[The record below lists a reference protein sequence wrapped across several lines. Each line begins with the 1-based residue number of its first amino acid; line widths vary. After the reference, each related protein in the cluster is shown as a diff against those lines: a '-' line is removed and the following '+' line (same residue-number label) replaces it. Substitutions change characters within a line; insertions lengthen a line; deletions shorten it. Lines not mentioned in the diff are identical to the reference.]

1 MTNEYAAAKAQHKA
15 ALTRASQMLIGIVT
29 GVVADGQ
36 LHDMEV
42 HMLNT
47 WLTENAEVAS
57 VWPGS
62 AISHAI
68 QSVLADGVVT
78 QAERDH
84 LLRELQALV
93 GSDFSETG
101 SSSPTVA
108 ALPYDNETTLHIA
121 GAGICHTGE
130 FLFGTRSACERLTE
144 QAGGTPLASVNKKTT
159 YLVIGTHVSPAWVNT
174 SYGRKIEQA
183 MQMKDAGHPIR
194 IIAEQRWLEACRT

>member
-1 MTNEYAAAKAQHKA
+1 MTNEYAVAKAQHKA
-15 ALTRASQMLIGIVT
+15 ALTRASQMLLGIVT

-47 WLTENAEVAS
+47 WLTENYEVAS

-62 AISHAI
+62 AIAQAV

-108 ALPYDNETTLHIA
+108 ALPYDDDATLRIA

-144 QAGGTPLASVNKKTT
+144 QAGGTPLAAVSKKTT

-183 MQMKDAGHPIR
+183 MQMKEAGHPIR
-194 IIAEQRWLEACRT
+194 IIAEQRWLDACRT